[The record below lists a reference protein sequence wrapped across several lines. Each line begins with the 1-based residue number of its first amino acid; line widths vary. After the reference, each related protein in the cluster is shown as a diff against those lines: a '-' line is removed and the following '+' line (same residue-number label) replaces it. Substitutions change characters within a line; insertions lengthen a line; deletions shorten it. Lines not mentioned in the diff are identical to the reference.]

1 MLFNTRY
8 LQRCCMYVCMYA
20 VEGVEEGEGACSFE
34 SSDGLTGGG
43 ALNKLSCKKRMADL
57 TNPN

>member
-1 MLFNTRY
+1 MY
-8 LQRCCMYVCMYA
+8 VCMYVCMYV
-20 VEGVEEGEGACSFE
+20 VEGVEEGEEACSFE
-34 SSDGLTGGG
+34 SSDGMTGGG